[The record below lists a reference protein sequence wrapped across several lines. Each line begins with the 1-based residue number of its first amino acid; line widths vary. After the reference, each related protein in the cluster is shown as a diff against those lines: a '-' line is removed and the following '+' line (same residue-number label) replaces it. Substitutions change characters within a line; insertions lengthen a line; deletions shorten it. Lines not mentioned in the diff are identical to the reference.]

1 MPWSPSSVN
10 DWLACPRLWWLKRQ
24 RVVGRARDETAMEMG
39 SAFHVAMAH
48 VWTLTGDEG
57 SIDCGDPIVARA
69 VVKVMAQEGEALRE
83 QGIVGVEV
91 NLDGDDAEAARH
103 GRYPGTCDLIT
114 DNGSG
119 LTVTDYKTKKNMDA
133 KYADGELRE
142 TQRSWQLKQ
151 YAWFVQQKYNRPV
164 THVRKLLVAFA
175 PSLKVWLVSYPVT
188 QQELSSWYTQAQ
200 LIWNIMDEMNEW
212 TLDMIG
218 IVWQNANSCE
228 RYGYQYRCTMYDVCW
243 NGAEINREESE

>member
-103 GRYPGTCDLIT
+103 GRYPGTADLVT
-114 DNGSG
+114 DNGNG
-119 LTVTDYKTKKNMDA
+119 LTVCDYKTHRRMDA
-133 KYADGELRE
+133 KYADRELRE
-142 TQRSWQLKQ
+142 TDRSWQMMQ
-151 YAWFVQQKYNRPV
+151 YSWFVQEKYGRPV
-164 THVRKLLVAFA
+164 TQKRKLLVAFA
-175 PSLKVWLVSYPVT
+175 PVLKVWRIEFPVT
-188 QQELSSWYTQAQ
+188 QQALSTWHNRALQVWA
-200 LIWNIMDEMNEW
+200 LMDKMEVAPAEE
-212 TLDMIG
+212 I
-218 IVWQNANSCE
+218 WQNGNSCE
-228 RYGYQYRCTMYDVCW
+228 RFGWEWRCEYHETCW
-243 NGAEINREESE
+243 V